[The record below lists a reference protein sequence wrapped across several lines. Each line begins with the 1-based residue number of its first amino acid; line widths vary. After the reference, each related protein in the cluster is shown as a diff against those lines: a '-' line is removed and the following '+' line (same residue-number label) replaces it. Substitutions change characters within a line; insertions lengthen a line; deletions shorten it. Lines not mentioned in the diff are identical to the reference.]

1 MARTLASDGWV
12 HHLPFHHVEFQR
24 HNYFVLDTIS
34 LFLSFSSFSLIRTRT
49 CVRSS
54 ASCLGS
60 VSVPVAYLGMGRAW
74 GSGAVETHQQKE
86 HIRTLGRGR
95 RKGENAAVLF
105 CQKVPLLQAPV
116 TTNSM
121 ESRALPATVFLH
133 ESEEFRT
140 ISPASQQHAWNL
152 SKVHAYVEALF
163 SSFPC

>member
-86 HIRTLGRGR
+86 HIRTLGGGR
-95 RKGENAAVLF
+95 RERMQQCFFVRKCHCCRLRLRPTPWRAELCLQLF
-105 CQKVPLLQAPV
+105 FSMNPRSFEQSAPRHS
-116 TTNSM
+116 TM
-121 ESRALPATVFLH
+121 LG
-133 ESEEFRT
+133 
-140 ISPASQQHAWNL
+140 ISPRFML
-152 SKVHAYVEALF
+152 T
-163 SSFPC
+163 